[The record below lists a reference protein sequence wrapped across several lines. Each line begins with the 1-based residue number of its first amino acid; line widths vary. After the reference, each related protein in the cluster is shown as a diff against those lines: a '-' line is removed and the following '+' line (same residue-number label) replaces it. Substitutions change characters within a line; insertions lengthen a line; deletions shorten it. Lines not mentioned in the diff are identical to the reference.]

1 MTMSELRQEG
11 RLILGHE
18 YDGIQE
24 LDNSLPRW
32 WLYGFYFTIAFA
44 VVYFLYYH
52 LMGMGPSTE
61 QEFLHEMADAGY
73 GVPGAAIK
81 GMGGSQSLLL
91 FVLGTLCALLVFVV
105 EALIRTEKDW
115 QRRIEEGTYL
125 APTVEE
131 KQEAIEKEIEAKLIL
146 GHDYDGIQELDNDL
160 PRWWLLGFYFTIFF
174 GIAYLFYYHLMGMGP
189 SMEQE
194 FLHEMA
200 EAGYQAVP

>member
-1 MTMSELRQEG
+1 MSELKQEG
-11 RLILGHE
+11 ELILGHE

-32 WLYGFYFTIAFA
+32 WLYGFYFTIVFG

-52 LMGMGPSTE
+52 LMGMGPSME

-73 GVPGAAIK
+73 GVSGAAIE
-81 GMGGSQSLLL
+81 GMTGSQSLLL

-125 APTVEE
+125 APTAEE
-131 KQEAIEKEIEAKLIL
+131 KQEAIEKEIEARLMA
-146 GHDYDGIQELDNDL
+146 GHEYDGIQELDNDL

-174 GIAYLFYYHLMGMGP
+174 AVAYLLYYHLMGMGP
-189 SMEQE
+189 GMEQE
-194 FLHEMA
+194 FLREMA
-200 EAGYQAVP
+200 DAGYQAAP